1 MIGASRRRAIF
12 ASAFFG
18 CAVAALAQAR
28 PAELLEPVRGARL
41 QPGEIVRV
49 SWTLGA
55 SARREFDEMELVLSL
70 DGGRSF
76 PLRVTGEVSP
86 AEDSVL
92 WRVPR
97 LPSEHARVALRA
109 GRSENKESETI
120 RTVSAEFTILA
131 GAGDPPEQL
140 SRVRGEWRTREAA
153 AGSPKDLPDGSLA
166 ASPDEMRAAPPS
178 DSAAETPG
186 PAASE
191 PTRGRCDGPPAPVRP
206 EKTERSRPP
215 GFAAPSISL
224 RQ

>member
-1 MIGASRRRAIF
+1 MGAPRKRTVF

-18 CAVAALAQAR
+18 CAIAALAQAR

-41 QPGEIVRV
+41 QPGAIVRV

-76 PLRVTGEVSP
+76 PLRVTREVSP

-97 LPSEHARVALRA
+97 LPSEHARIALRA
-109 GRSENKESETI
+109 GRGEKREAETI

-131 GAGDPPEQL
+131 DRDDSLAQL
-140 SRVRGEWRTREAA
+140 CRVRGELRTREP
-153 AGSPKDLPDGSLA
+153 AGSSKDLPDRYLD
-166 ASPDEMRAAPPS
+166 ASPAEMSAAPPS
-178 DSAAETPG
+178 ASPAELQG
-186 PAASE
+186 P
-191 PTRGRCDGPPAPVRP
+191 
-206 EKTERSRPP
+206 
-215 GFAAPSISL
+215 
-224 RQ
+224 